1 MAGPGGFQYPPLSNW
16 MTALIAVN
24 TRMLAAVAMSASI
37 AIFTSFCS
45 IFLPMYSGVRP
56 TISPAMN
63 TARIA

>member
-1 MAGPGGFQYPPLSNW
+1 MA
-16 MTALIAVN
+16 VK

-63 TARIA
+63 TARIAYSRMP